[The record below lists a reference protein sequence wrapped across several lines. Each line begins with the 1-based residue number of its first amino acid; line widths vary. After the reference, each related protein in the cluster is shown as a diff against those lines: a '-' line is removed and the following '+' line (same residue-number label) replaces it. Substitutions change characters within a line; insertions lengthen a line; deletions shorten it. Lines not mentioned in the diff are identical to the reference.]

1 MKKMKKE
8 EETLRRHAYHRRR
21 GELAGGKETH
31 TNRSVTEEAQVEESE
46 AKWLEEEEEALK
58 GSVLD
63 AAVVTSPVSNS
74 EGAWWFLAA
83 RVISSETV
91 AERGGVKGSRW
102 LWSYMSR
109 FLGFWIFFKSFSS
122 SSGILS
128 SPPVIVEAMKVDTL
142 HAPLWNLFSAI
153 DARRVASSH
162 IALVVPD
169 TSPRLNI
176 EGEADSYDFG
186 VGEGYLCSTKAD
198 KLKCLVID
206 DEGVLHTSHAAED
219 ESLID
224 RDTKSLIDIH
234 QTTESEKANHEL
246 WTNVFSTY
254 PWRTLMIA
262 MNGSKN
268 FFNTHNREDDQPS
281 IDEVVVPSI
290 DSHHDFGQRAYDS
303 ERRRIFHWEKND
315 EYGVYRDEHGF
326 ARAPD
331 GRIIHVSR
339 EDIRDIL
346 KRATMYEETII
357 CLLDHAAKFTRI
369 LPDLRSYSKAD
380 IDDMVHNIYRASL
393 DDTYRRL
400 DDVYYPLND
409 IIKRLTTRIDELK
422 EEMDMIRK
430 YNAIR
435 SEASIDSLTRQAR

>member
-1 MKKMKKE
+1 
-8 EETLRRHAYHRRR
+8 
-21 GELAGGKETH
+21 
-31 TNRSVTEEAQVEESE
+31 
-46 AKWLEEEEEALK
+46 
-58 GSVLD
+58 
-63 AAVVTSPVSNS
+63 
-74 EGAWWFLAA
+74 
-83 RVISSETV
+83 
-91 AERGGVKGSRW
+91 
-102 LWSYMSR
+102 
-109 FLGFWIFFKSFSS
+109 
-122 SSGILS
+122 
-128 SPPVIVEAMKVDTL
+128 
-142 HAPLWNLFSAI
+142 
-153 DARRVASSH
+153 
-162 IALVVPD
+162 
-169 TSPRLNI
+169 
-176 EGEADSYDFG
+176 
-186 VGEGYLCSTKAD
+186 
-198 KLKCLVID
+198 
-206 DEGVLHTSHAAED
+206 
-219 ESLID
+219 
-224 RDTKSLIDIH
+224 
-234 QTTESEKANHEL
+234 
-246 WTNVFSTY
+246 
-254 PWRTLMIA
+254 MIA

-290 DSHHDFGQRAYDS
+290 DSHHDFGHRAYDS

-346 KRATMYEETII
+346 KRAIMYEETII
-357 CLLDHAAKFTRI
+357 CLPDHAAKFTRI
-369 LPDLRSYSKAD
+369 LLDLRSYSKAD
-380 IDDMVHNIYRASL
+380 IDDMVHNIYRAQEMSL